1 MPPTEEETQTPPARE
16 QETGSSNN
24 GIDLKALAE
33 KVYEL
38 LKKEARI
45 ERERTG
51 HRRR

>member
-1 MPPTEEETQTPPARE
+1 MPPTEENTQTPPDRE
-16 QETGSSNN
+16 QETENPSN

-51 HRRR
+51 QRRR

>member
-1 MPPTEEETQTPPARE
+1 MPLAETDVPAASDRE
-16 QETGSSNN
+16 QETRSTGDK
-24 GIDLKALAE
+24 IDLRTLAQ

-51 HRRR
+51 RYRP

>member
-1 MPPTEEETQTPPARE
+1 MPSAETDAPAQSDRT
-16 QETGSSNN
+16 QETRGSDKK
-24 GIDLKALAE
+24 IDLHALAA

-51 HRRR
+51 RRRP